1 MADTRSGFSSS
12 VCERAGMGPGRV
24 RPTRKGRRQVNGDK
38 DAAAVIRHF
47 AICSESCFRQDLRF
61 PSAAVGRRHRRRRRW
76 RQLLSEIWRVSTLI
90 PFLLLGTRMD
100 PPSLPPSLRQAETA
114 HIASASVSWRDKI
127 KFLDGGLVLRAGERN
142 ALGREGVREHAD
154 DINWHNARRP
164 ILICSFDVGKK
175 TSAVHGMWTDLK
187 EGISGE
193 GGLSWKAN
201 CSK

>member
-1 MADTRSGFSSS
+1 MFSPRFALPRSSS
-12 VCERAGMGPGRV
+12 
-24 RPTRKGRRQVNGDK
+24 RPPPPP
-38 DAAAVIRHF
+38 
-47 AICSESCFRQDLRF
+47 
-61 PSAAVGRRHRRRRRW
+61 PSAVAA
-76 RQLLSEIWRVSTLI
+76 TLI
-90 PFLLLGTRMD
+90 GDLARVDTHSFSPPRRSDGSS

-127 KFLDGGLVLRAGERN
+127 KFLDGGLVLRAAERN

-193 GGLSWKAN
+193 GGLYWKA
-201 CSK
+201 KLH